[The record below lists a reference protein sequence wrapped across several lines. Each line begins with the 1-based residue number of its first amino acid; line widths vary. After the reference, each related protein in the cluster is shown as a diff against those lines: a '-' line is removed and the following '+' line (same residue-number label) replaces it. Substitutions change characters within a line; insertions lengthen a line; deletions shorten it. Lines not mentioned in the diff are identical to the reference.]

1 MGREE
6 LSEEQ
11 IRQIIKTSKDP
22 VLVAFKPVLAAS
34 TERIGNLLFDK
45 QEVIDTVAAIFAKK
59 NKLHNGAT
67 IHYLNDDYRNNN
79 LLFWD
84 AQNEKIVYPFTEY
97 DDYGS
102 VPPIFVVGDGY
113 FNPTDWL
120 DEVDHNS
127 TVFPSI
133 TLIRE
138 MKAFAAS
145 HPKEK
150 KMVVEING
158 KEYLVRY
165 DNNFKPKDWDSCI
178 LDVDSAFS
186 PFTGTRERKGPDEL
200 HVGRGL
206 PIWRED
212 IVEESNA
219 NIAAKNAN
227 IAAKNAALLGLV
239 AKHANTN
246 NAKAVLQAEVN
257 RVTTKG
263 GRKRSKKTR
272 KNRK

>member
-6 LSEEQ
+6 LPKEQ
-11 IRQIIKTSKDP
+11 ILQIIKTSKDP
-22 VLVAFKPVLAAS
+22 VLVAFKPFLAAS
-34 TERIGNLLFDK
+34 EDSLDNLLVYNPK
-45 QEVIDTVAAIFAKK
+45 VIETVAEIYAKK
-59 NKLHNGAT
+59 VGLHNGAT

-84 AQNEKIVYPFTEY
+84 AQNEKIVYPFNDY

-102 VPPIFVVGDGY
+102 VPPIFVVGNGY

-120 DEVDHNS
+120 DEVEHNS

-138 MKAFAAS
+138 MKDFAAAN
-145 HPKEK
+145 PKET
-150 KMVVEING
+150 KMQVNING
-158 KEYLVRY
+158 KTYLVRY

-178 LDVDSAFS
+178 LNVDSAFS
-186 PFTGTRERKGPDEL
+186 PWGTRERKGLDEL
-200 HVGRGL
+200 HVSKGL

-212 IVEESNA
+212 IVEET
-219 NIAAKNAN
+219 NAN
-227 IAAKNAALLGLV
+227 IAAKNAALLGLLG
-239 AKHANTN
+239 KHANSN
-246 NAKAVLQAEVN
+246 NGKAVLQGEVN
-257 RVTTKG
+257 RLKTKG
-263 GRKRSKKTR
+263 GRKGSKKTR

>member
-6 LSEEQ
+6 LKEEE
-11 IRQIIKTSKDP
+11 IRQIIKTSKEP

-34 TERIGNLLFDK
+34 EEPIGNLLFDN
-45 QEVIDTVAAIFAKK
+45 QEVIDTVAAVFAKK

-120 DEVDHNS
+120 DEVEHNA
-127 TVFPSI
+127 TVFPSM

-138 MKAFAAS
+138 MKEFAAT
-145 HPKEK
+145 HPKEN
-150 KMVVEING
+150 KMTVEING
-158 KEYLVRY
+158 KTYLVRY
-165 DNNFKPKDWDSCI
+165 ENNFKPKDWDSCI

-186 PFTGTRERKGPDEL
+186 PFTGRRERKGLDEL
-200 HVGRGL
+200 HVSRGL

-212 IVEESNA
+212 IVEET
-219 NIAAKNAN
+219 NAN
-227 IAAKNAALLGLV
+227 IAAKNAALLTLI
-239 AKHANTN
+239 AKHTNTN

>member
-11 IRQIIKTSKDP
+11 IRQIIKTSKEP
-22 VLVAFKPVLAAS
+22 VLVAFKPILAAS
-34 TERIGNLLFDK
+34 EEPIGNLLFDN
-45 QEVIDTVAAIFAKK
+45 QVVIDTVAAVFAKK
-59 NKLHNGAT
+59 AKLHNGAT
-67 IHYLNDDYRNNN
+67 IHYLDDDYRNNN

-84 AQNEKIVYPFTEY
+84 AQNMKIVYPFTEY

-102 VPPIFVVGDGY
+102 VPPIFVVGNGY

-120 DEVDHNS
+120 DEVEHNA
-127 TVFPSI
+127 TVFPSM

-138 MKAFAAS
+138 MKEFAAA

-150 KMVVEING
+150 KMTVKING

-178 LDVDSAFS
+178 LDVYSAFS
-186 PFTGTRERKGPDEL
+186 PYTGRRERKGPDEL
-200 HVGRGL
+200 HVGKGI
-206 PIWRED
+206 PSWRDD
-212 IVEESNA
+212 IVEET
-219 NIAAKNAN
+219 NAN

-239 AKHANTN
+239 AKHANSN
-246 NAKAVLQAEVN
+246 NGKAVLQAEVN
-257 RVTTKG
+257 RVKTKG
-263 GRKRSKKTR
+263 GRKGSKKTR

>member
-11 IRQIIKTSKDP
+11 IRKIIKTSKDP

-34 TERIGNLLFDK
+34 KDRIGNLLFDR
-45 QEVIDTVAAIFAKK
+45 QEVIDTVAKVFAKK
-59 NKLHNGAT
+59 VKLHNGAT

-120 DEVDHNS
+120 DEVDHNT

-138 MKAFAAS
+138 MKEFAVS

-150 KMVVEING
+150 KMTVEING
-158 KEYLVRY
+158 IEYLVNY
-165 DNNFKPKDWDSCI
+165 DNNFKPIDWGSCVI
-178 LDVDSAFS
+178 NVETS
-186 PFTGTRERKGPDEL
+186 GRNGQDEL
-200 HVGRGL
+200 HISKGDPR
-206 PIWRED
+206 WRKD
-212 IVEESNA
+212 IVEET
-219 NIAAKNAN
+219 NAN
-227 IAAKNAALLGLV
+227 IAAKNAALIGLV
-239 AKHANTN
+239 AKHANTK
-246 NAKAVLQAEVN
+246 NANRVLQAEVN
-257 RVTTKG
+257 RVKG
-263 GRKRSKKTR
+263 GRKGSKKTR